1 MFDFSVHT
9 TFYHQLYDHK
19 VLTHQYQNIAKNFVQ
34 HWIYIM
40 YKGIHNNNNELNIKP
55 IDIKEV
61 WDNQKASKGNKHTDD
76 EHYISDII
84 FKW

>member
-1 MFDFSVHT
+1 
-9 TFYHQLYDHK
+9 
-19 VLTHQYQNIAKNFVQ
+19 
-34 HWIYIM
+34 M
-40 YKGIHNNNNELNIKP
+40 YKGIHNNNNDLNIKP
-55 IDIKEV
+55 IVIKEV